1 VSERGARR
9 ADAWTDDREV
19 GGVAKDKKVK
29 EPKAPKEKKAKVKKP
44 RVGGLLADTVTSL
57 VLVLFLLSLV
67 AQRMTG

>member
-1 VSERGARR
+1 VTREGAAR
-9 ADAWTDDREV
+9 ADDSADDREV

-29 EPKAPKEKKAKVKKP
+29 EPKAPEDKPKAKR